1 MIRPRIASVVSVVW
15 LYLGSAW
22 VLIGALGLYGYYSM
36 QGALDALGAH
46 KAEVPTIY
54 LWFPLLTLVFGAAG
68 IVGARGL
75 LKCKESGRKLL
86 RGVSFGTVALL
97 FAFTWSV
104 ALAVT
109 NAGDRHYSPDVR
121 WEQMKLAIAGIVVGG
136 LTAIPFIIMGR
147 KLGSAHLR
155 VQMT

>member
-54 LWFPLLTLVFGAAG
+54 LWFPPINWG
-68 IVGARGL
+68 
-75 LKCKESGRKLL
+75 
-86 RGVSFGTVALL
+86 
-97 FAFTWSV
+97 
-104 ALAVT
+104 
-109 NAGDRHYSPDVR
+109 
-121 WEQMKLAIAGIVVGG
+121 VGG
-136 LTAIPFIIMGR
+136 AGEPRWGR
-147 KLGSAHLR
+147 RWRGRCDGRRPECRRPQGWHGGHRSPAPAGHGHPPAEPTGRGPPGPYPSA
-155 VQMT
+155 